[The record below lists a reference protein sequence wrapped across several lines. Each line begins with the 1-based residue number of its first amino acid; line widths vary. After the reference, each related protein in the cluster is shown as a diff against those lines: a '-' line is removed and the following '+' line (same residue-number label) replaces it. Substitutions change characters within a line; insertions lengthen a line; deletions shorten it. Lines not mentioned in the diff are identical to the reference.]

1 MPTSQSTS
9 VHIAAPSPLTLHG
22 DLCNVPVGQATHGGP
37 AMRGLGRYVPAAHTS
52 SSHTNL
58 RVTPALLNAITST
71 HARHARTIFT
81 ALHSMSAFTHMRS
94 GAASTYLASSR
105 PSGDPHPASHAKFAA
120 STSPAGELS
129 AHTHTHIQGFMPST
143 HHSPHGSAHTHTR
156 MLFRNESLLTSAR
169 LDTTSRNFDCH
180 SSSLSLACRPS
191 SSTLLHEL
199 PPP

>member
-129 AHTHTHIQGFMPST
+129 AHTHAHTRIHAINAPFPARLS
-143 HHSPHGSAHTHTR
+143 SHTHTH
-156 MLFRNESLLTSAR
+156 A
-169 LDTTSRNFDCH
+169 
-180 SSSLSLACRPS
+180 
-191 SSTLLHEL
+191 L
-199 PPP
+199 PKRITPYFGSPGYHKPQL